1 MGEKGFFTN
10 KAKPLKNLKNGGI
23 QMDKNQTVGNQKI
36 ASLFDAGTFVEIGA
50 YIKRSGDTEIYD
62 GVICGYGSVSGKL
75 AFAFVQ
81 DSDRSKGA
89 FDEAG
94 ARKIE
99 MLYDMAIKNGA
110 PVVGVFDSAGAAVLD
125 GSAALTAY
133 GRFISCVSKAS
144 GIVPQIALYD
154 GLCTGMAL
162 TVANMFDISVK
173 VEGKAE
179 LYLSATSKDKEF
191 ACAID
196 AKDEAEAYAAV
207 RNLVEILPQNNKDDA
222 SVMSGDDA
230 ARAASVSGLTGAE
243 LVKALADNGAF
254 TELYAQ
260 KSGIVTGFA
269 FFGGTLCGVIASD
282 NTCDAGKLGFIGA
295 KKAADIISFCDRFG
309 ISIVTLVDSEG
320 LADCACPKC
329 TARLAMAYANATV
342 AKVTA
347 VVGKAYGAGFTLLG
361 SKSLGADL
369 EIALENAVISVMS
382 PESAV
387 AFLMN
392 DAITADKSRAD
403 VEKEWCDK
411 YASAVCAAEK
421 GDIDDIVSEETLR
434 ARICSALYMLSSKAD
449 GCPERKYARTPL

>member
-1 MGEKGFFTN
+1 
-10 KAKPLKNLKNGGI
+10 
-23 QMDKNQTVGNQKI
+23 MDKNQTVGKEKI

-50 YIKRSGDTEIYD
+50 YIKRSGKSEAYD
-62 GVICGYGSVSGKL
+62 GVICGYGAVSGKL

-94 ARKIE
+94 AKKIE

-125 GSAALTAY
+125 GSATLAAY
-133 GRFISCVSKAS
+133 GRFAACVAKAS

-179 LYLSATSKDKEF
+179 LYLKASAKDKEI
-191 ACAID
+191 ACAIET
-196 AKDEAEAYAAV
+196 KDEAEAFAAV
-207 RNLVEILPQNNKDDA
+207 RNLIEILPQNNKDDA

-230 ARAASVSGLTGAE
+230 ARSVAVRGLTGKA
-243 LVKALADNGAF
+243 LVEALADNGTF
-254 TELYAQ
+254 TELYAVN
-260 KSGIVTGFA
+260 SGIVTGFA

-282 NTCDAGKLGFIGA
+282 NSCDAGKIGFIGA
-295 KKAADIISFCDRFG
+295 KKAADMISFCDRFG
-309 ISIVTLVDSEG
+309 ISILTLVDSEG
-320 LADCACPKC
+320 LCDCACAKC
-329 TARLAMAYANATV
+329 TARLTMAYANATV

-361 SKSLGADL
+361 SKTLGADL
-369 EIALENAVISVMS
+369 EIALEDAVISVMS

-392 DAITADKSRAD
+392 DKITQDKSRAD

-421 GDIDDIVSEETLR
+421 GDIDDIVDEATLR
-434 ARICSALYMLSSKAD
+434 ARICSALYMLSTKAD
-449 GCPERKYARTPL
+449 ACPDRKYARTPL

>member
-1 MGEKGFFTN
+1 
-10 KAKPLKNLKNGGI
+10 
-23 QMDKNQTVGNQKI
+23 MDKNQTVGNIKI

-50 YIKRSGDTEIYD
+50 YIKRSGDDEAYD

-81 DSDRSKGA
+81 DSDRTHGA

-110 PVVGVFDSAGAAVLD
+110 TVVGVFDSAGAVVLD

-133 GRFISCVSKAS
+133 GRFIACVAKAS
-144 GIVPQIALYD
+144 GIIPQIAVLD

-162 TVANMFDISVK
+162 TVANMFDITIK
-173 VEGKAE
+173 AEDKAE
-179 LYLSATSKDKEF
+179 LYLTATNKDKDVAATIEV
-191 ACAID
+191 
-196 AKDEAEAYAAV
+196 KDEAEAFAAA

-222 SVMSGDDA
+222 SQMSGDDA
-230 ARAASVSGLTGAE
+230 ARTVAVKGLTGKA
-243 LVKALADNGAF
+243 LVEALADNGSF
-254 TELYAQ
+254 VELYA
-260 KSGIVTGFA
+260 KTSGIVTGFA

-282 NTCDAGKLGFIGA
+282 NTCDAGKIGFLGA

-320 LADCACPKC
+320 LCDCACAKC
-329 TARLAMAYANATV
+329 IARLAMAYSNATV

-347 VVGKAYGAGFTLLG
+347 GVGKAYGAGFTLLG
-361 SKSLGADL
+361 SKALGADL
-369 EIALENAVISVMS
+369 EIALEDAVISVMS

-392 DAITADKSRAD
+392 DQITADKSRAD

-421 GDIDDIVSEETLR
+421 GDVDDIVTEDTLR